1 MLGLSRLRGWCA
13 AVGLL
18 LPLGESLFA
27 GTPSL
32 GPGQPVGGGGSS
44 SSTRFGIV
52 GSIGQAV
59 AASDAA
65 TGGRFSAR
73 SGLWTHATASFNAP
87 PTLAGATSATID
99 ELMGYTQALV
109 PQDGDVPAQALLVAL
124 VSGPA
129 GLVVTNGVLA
139 WTPTEA
145 QGPSTNTVSVS
156 VGDGIVT
163 VTKTFTLVVRGVN
176 TVPLL
181 KVAMEGELI
190 LLEWEAGP
198 GWRLEVSGALE
209 NARWERWEGSI
220 AVEGGRSAVRVRAAS
235 DSMFWRLKQ

>member
-87 PTLAGATSATID
+87 PTLAGATNATID

-109 PQDGDVPAQALLVAL
+109 PQDADVPAQALSVAL
-124 VSGPA
+124 VSGPS

-145 QGPSTNTVSVS
+145 QGPSTNTVNVL
-156 VGDGIVT
+156 VGDGVAT
-163 VTKTFTLVVRGVN
+163 MTNSFTLVVREVN
-176 TVPLL
+176 APPTLAASVDGDVLVL
-181 KVAMEGELI
+181 RWMSKDA
-190 LLEWEAGP
+190 
-198 GWRLEVSGALE
+198 WRLEASESLGGDAW
-209 NARWERWEGSI
+209 RPWEGDVTDDGDHHV
-220 AVEGGRSAVRVRAAS
+220 ARAPMGGSQGW
-235 DSMFWRLKQ
+235 WRLNR